1 MRTLYIFTAAIG
13 AALFICGLTGCFGRA
28 GGPPPEA
35 NRIQIVQA
43 VCQTAAADATR
54 LALRNNPE
62 TRPKF
67 EAGLAGFRALA
78 ATNYSAADFAAAL
91 ERLPIVMSGGD
102 GALYMTEG
110 GVLLFSLVAG
120 FVDLQDPPLLAA
132 ALRGTCAGLE
142 SALRQPPPK

>member
-1 MRTLYIFTAAIG
+1 MRTLYTITAAIG
-13 AALFICGLTGCFGRA
+13 AALLTIGLAGCFGRA

-35 NRIQIVQA
+35 NRIQIVQV

-54 LALRNNPE
+54 LALRNDPD
-62 TRPKF
+62 TRPQF

-78 ATNYSAADFAAAL
+78 STNYSAADFASAL
-91 ERLPIVMSGGD
+91 EKLPIVMSGGD
-102 GALYMTEG
+102 GALYMTDG
-110 GVLLFSLVAG
+110 GVLLFSIVAG

-142 SALRQPPPK
+142 SALRQPPK